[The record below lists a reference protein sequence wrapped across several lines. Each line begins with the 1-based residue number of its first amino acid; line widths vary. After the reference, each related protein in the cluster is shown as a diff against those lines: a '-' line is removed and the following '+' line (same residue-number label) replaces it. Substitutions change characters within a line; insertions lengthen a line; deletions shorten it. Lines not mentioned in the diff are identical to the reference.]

1 MMYPDSV
8 APHPALLCIS
18 FYNVPIVVPAL
29 CITVAAIHVVSAS
42 ISSTVTDIA
51 ILATV

>member
-1 MMYPDSV
+1 MYPDSV

-29 CITVAAIHVVSAS
+29 CMHPRLLFRVSAS